1 MKVKISDILV
11 SDRIRKDLGN
21 IEALST
27 SMSRH
32 GLFSPILITSDY
44 RLIAGERRLEAA
56 KRLGWKSIEARVID
70 DPGEI
75 GSLELEIE
83 ENIYR
88 KPFTDEELD
97 EGYARIRRL
106 QNPSLKERIKRFFK
120 RIFDFLFRRNRKN
133 GHPANKAVD

>member
-1 MKVKISDILV
+1 MKVKISDINV

-27 SMSRH
+27 SLNRY

-56 KRLGWKSIEARVID
+56 KRLGWKSIEAKVIE
-70 DPGEI
+70 DPGTI

-88 KPFTDEELD
+88 KPFTEEELD

-106 QNPSLKERIKRFFK
+106 RNPSLKERIKGFFK
-120 RIFDFLFRRNRKN
+120 RIFGFLFRRNRKS
-133 GHPANKAVD
+133 GSRKNKAAG